1 MLSRVTLE
9 PQALPP
15 SSDPGLDVTGDPL
28 QRRTLT
34 TLIGGQIIGAIGVS
48 SGIAVGSLLA
58 AQVSGSEKY
67 AGLSGTFQVL
77 GGALA
82 ALVVA
87 RVMAARGRRPG
98 LMLGYAIG
106 TVGAAVIIG
115 AALIGNFP
123 LLLAGSILFGGA
135 TASNSQARFAAA
147 DLSAPAHRG
156 RHISIVVWAT
166 TIGAVFGPNLTEPGA
181 WIARRTHLPELAG
194 PFVFSLL
201 GFVVAGLLLWIRLRP
216 DPLLAARER
225 AAAALPEG
233 SAATPLRARTAHG
246 GLRRGL
252 SAIAE
257 HRAALLGITAMAL
270 GHAVMVSV
278 MVMTPLHMRHG
289 HADLQIIGFVISL
302 HIVGMYALS
311 PVTGWAVDRFGARV
325 VIAIGSGLLIGA
337 SALAATSEKGASS
350 HLTIALILLGLGWSC
365 TLVAGSTLLTG
376 ALDLDDRPAGQGV
389 ADVAMGLAGGGG
401 GALAGVVVDQQGFSA
416 LAIGAGLLAGL
427 IGIAAATIKERPAG
441 AGDRPAQV

>member
-1 MLSRVTLE
+1 MLSQVTLE
-9 PQALPP
+9 PQAMPP
-15 SSDPGLDVTGDPL
+15 VPEPGLDLTTDPL
-28 QRRTLT
+28 QRRTIT
-34 TLIGGQIIGAIGVS
+34 TLVGGQIIGAIGVS

-87 RVMAARGRRPG
+87 RVMAAYGRRPG

-106 TVGAAVIIG
+106 AVGAVVIV
-115 AALIGNFP
+115 AAAFIQHFP
-123 LLLAGSILFGGA
+123 LLLFGSILFGGA
-135 TASNSQARFAAA
+135 TASNSQSRFAAA
-147 DLSAPAHRG
+147 DLAAPAHRG

-166 TIGAVFGPNLTEPGA
+166 TVGAVLGPNLTEPGA
-181 WIARRTHLPELAG
+181 WVARHTQLPELAG
-194 PFVFSLL
+194 PFVFSLA
-201 GFVVAGLLLWIRLRP
+201 GFVAAGLLLWTRLRP
-216 DPLLAARER
+216 DPLMVARER
-225 AAAALPEG
+225 AEVTAGPS
-233 SAATPLRARTAHG
+233 SARG
-246 GLRRGL
+246 GLRRGFA
-252 SAIAE
+252 AIAR
-257 HRAALLGITAMAL
+257 HRGALLGITAMAL

-289 HADLQIIGFVISL
+289 HADLQIIGLVISL

-311 PVTGWAVDRFGARV
+311 PVTGWAVDVLSARI
-325 VIAIGSGLLIGA
+325 VILIGA
-337 SALAATSEKGASS
+337 GLLVASTALAATSESGASGR
-350 HLTIALILLGLGWSC
+350 LTIALILLGLGWSC

-401 GALAGVVVDQQGFSA
+401 GALAGVIVDQQGFAA
-416 LAIGAGLLAGL
+416 LAIGAGVIAVAIGLAAVMIEG
-427 IGIAAATIKERPAG
+427 RPAG
-441 AGDRPAQV
+441 SGDAS